1 MDSSPP
7 PNLGLRRPV
16 DVGPPVDVV
25 AHALEMEVHVD
36 EIGDLLIALL
46 GWDQTVQQLASSPSD
61 RAGEVL
67 LSVVSWLLL
76 D

>member
-1 MDSSPP
+1 MEP
-7 PNLGLRRPV
+7 RPR
-16 DVGPPVDVV
+16 V
-25 AHALEMEVHVD
+25 APADEVAAHVLEMDVHVD

-46 GWDQTVQQLASSPSD
+46 GWDAAVQELSASDHP
-61 RAGEVL
+61 RAGVVL